1 MEKLYVGVDLHK
13 RSCWVTVLDAD
24 GHVLE
29 SRRIGTTKPELLEF
43 FGQVRKPAAV
53 AVEATFNWYYFLNVI
68 EPLGLELHLVHPWKT
83 RAIASARIKH
93 DRLDSRVLAELLRT
107 GFLAEAWIA
116 PRRVRE
122 ERQLLRY
129 RVHTVQWATRAKNS
143 IHGVLNR
150 NGIRSPLSSPF
161 GPKGRQFLEE
171 VELAGTDRWEV
182 DGQLQRLDL
191 LGEQLAALD
200 REIRKKAKASPV
212 ARALEEIPGIGP
224 FIASLV
230 IAEVGDVRRFPSA
243 KHLVS
248 YTGLAPSLYASGE
261 HRWGGP
267 ITKQGSSVLRW
278 ALVQAA
284 HRAALN
290 PRFYGFYQRQRERH
304 GTSRAAVALARKLAV
319 IVFYRWRHALHVA
332 ERLPRVEKV
341 RERTSGG
348 AWSEHRPSTCD

>member
-24 GHVLE
+24 GHLLE

-53 AVEATFNWYYFLNVI
+53 AVEATFNWYYFLNVM

-116 PRRVRE
+116 PRPVRE

-150 NGIRSPLSSPF
+150 NGIRSPFGSPF
-161 GPKGRQFLEE
+161 GVKEIGR
-171 VELAGTDRWEV
+171 
-182 DGQLQRLDL
+182 
-191 LGEQLAALD
+191 
-200 REIRKKAKASPV
+200 
-212 ARALEEIPGIGP
+212 
-224 FIASLV
+224 
-230 IAEVGDVRRFPSA
+230 
-243 KHLVS
+243 
-248 YTGLAPSLYASGE
+248 
-261 HRWGGP
+261 
-267 ITKQGSSVLRW
+267 
-278 ALVQAA
+278 A
-284 HRAALN
+284 H
-290 PRFYGFYQRQRERH
+290 
-304 GTSRAAVALARKLAV
+304 V
-319 IVFYRWRHALHVA
+319 
-332 ERLPRVEKV
+332 
-341 RERTSGG
+341 
-348 AWSEHRPSTCD
+348 

>member
-24 GHVLE
+24 GHLLE

-43 FGQVRKPAAV
+43 FGKVRKPAEV
-53 AVEATFNWYYFLNVI
+53 AVEATLNWYYFLNVM
-68 EPLGLELHLVHPWKT
+68 EPLGLELHPVHAWKT

-116 PRRVRE
+116 PRQVRE

-150 NGIRSPLSSPF
+150 NGVRSPLGSPF
-161 GPKGRQFLEE
+161 GPKGRPFLEE
-171 VELAGTDRWEV
+171 VELPKTDRWEV
-182 DGQLQRLDL
+182 DGQLERLDL
-191 LGEQLAALD
+191 LGSQLAALD
-200 REIRKKAKASPV
+200 RELRRKAKASPV
-212 ARALEEIPGIGP
+212 AQALEQIPGIGP

-230 IAEVGDVRRFPSA
+230 MAEVGDVRRFPSA

-248 YTGLAPSLYASGE
+248 YTGLAPSLYASGA

-267 ITKQGSSVLRW
+267 IATR
-278 ALVQAA
+278 
-284 HRAALN
+284 R
-290 PRFYGFYQRQRERH
+290 
-304 GTSRAAVALARKLAV
+304 
-319 IVFYRWRHALHVA
+319 
-332 ERLPRVEKV
+332 
-341 RERTSGG
+341 
-348 AWSEHRPSTCD
+348 